1 MCCIYLYMNLPYMFV
16 DGLLAQWV
24 VVVRRYACS
33 SQLRIMQ
40 PQAGVF
46 VYVRI
51 YLLALYIAYYII
63 YTGSMCVTYNQ
74 HIYTQIHTHI
84 YFRRK
89 IIKRSRFNFIAL
101 LSFLDLLLCGP
112 LYRACTR
119 VDVMACLAAAAF
131 AGFFMYY
138 CKMAEKLPRCAATT
152 TAAAL
157 MFQGYMK
164 SVASYLCY
172 IYIIYIQYTH
182 MPICTYIL
190 KTFPFRIYIY
200 LYYTIDHRQIYLQQC
215 QLIITPHHFV
225 FFFYNFCKEIG

>member
-1 MCCIYLYMNLPYMFV
+1 
-16 DGLLAQWV
+16 
-24 VVVRRYACS
+24 
-33 SQLRIMQ
+33 
-40 PQAGVF
+40 
-46 VYVRI
+46 
-51 YLLALYIAYYII
+51 
-63 YTGSMCVTYNQ
+63 MCVTYNQ
-74 HIYTQIHTHI
+74 HIYKQIHTHTHI

-138 CKMAEKLPRCAATT
+138 CMMAEKLPRCATTTT

-172 IYIIYIQYTH
+172 IYIIYIQYAY
-182 MPICTYIL
+182 ICLYVL
-190 KTFPFRIYIY
+190 IYWRHSNFVYTSISIH
-200 LYYTIDHRQIYLQQC
+200 YTIDHRQIYLQQC

-225 FFFYNFCKEIG
+225 FFFTIFAKKLAEEAAQTQIYASIVYSNILGKNSLN